1 MALASVRIEPLFWN
15 ASNPI
20 FSHETRGAEMNVR
33 VGEKL
38 DIYCPQSSNLEEP
51 LFLKVFMV
59 PEEGYETCTSAMR
72 NAKKLFT
79 CDQPDQE
86 KKYTLLFQEVN
97 PNPFGLE
104 FQRGQN
110 YFLVSTA
117 DGTPNGINNLE
128 GGVCEMFNMRI
139 KLAVSE
145 AYEDEEILIT
155 STSLNTE
162 KLKREM
168 IPWERQKEAELED
181 EINRVVNEE
190 VEFVATSGFTI
201 GIIIGAFTVL
211 LLIVFAVVGYKWWTA
226 RGDIRKA
233 TYIHRPKNHQDPTS
247 EVHLTLV
254 PAGTHYP
261 FGTRAT
267 TGTRPVQPAPFG
279 QGNIYNPIYKK
290 ESPSNTFNS
299 RQESLG
305 ENSCGSEM
313 TYLAPADGGVV
324 EV

>member
-1 MALASVRIEPLFWN
+1 
-15 ASNPI
+15 
-20 FSHETRGAEMNVR
+20 MNHDDPTV
-33 VGEKL
+33 
-38 DIYCPQSSNLEEP
+38 
-51 LFLKVFMV
+51 
-59 PEEGYETCTSAMR
+59 
-72 NAKKLFT
+72 
-79 CDQPDQE
+79 
-86 KKYTLLFQEVN
+86 
-97 PNPFGLE
+97 
-104 FQRGQN
+104 
-110 YFLVSTA
+110 
-117 DGTPNGINNLE
+117 TPNDPFL
-128 GGVCEMFNMRI
+128 
-139 KLAVSE
+139 
-145 AYEDEEILIT
+145 
-155 STSLNTE
+155 
-162 KLKREM
+162 
-168 IPWERQKEAELED
+168 
-181 EINRVVNEE
+181 
-190 VEFVATSGFTI
+190 GFTI

-267 TGTRPVQPAPFG
+267 TGTRPVQPAQFGQGKEHTIESGPFSMTLSIVKSNYF